1 MIKPAPTPSESMPI
15 GRQREMSLL
24 WGQFNTVLKGDLR
37 VALLSGEPGI
47 GKSHLL
53 AMLAAQADQAGAI
66 ILRGGASEAEGMPPY
81 LPFLEALGQYIRSTP
96 AEVLRQQTGAAA
108 AILATIL
115 PELILCL
122 GDL

>member
-1 MIKPAPTPSESMPI
+1 MPI

-122 GDL
+122 GDLPP